1 MTQQEYINFGS
12 GGVMVT
18 RMALGLGFRGQ
29 GDAGEA
35 KKTIATALD
44 GGLNLIDCANIYGLG
59 DDRRNAGTSEIILGE
74 VIKERGNR
82 DDIVITSKV
91 SSPVSTGVNDHNTSR
106 WHIMREVE
114 RSLQRLQTDR
124 IDVYLIHHFDDTVG
138 YEERTRALED
148 LVRDGKIRYTG
159 LCNYQAWQVVQTL
172 RVQDRINAGN
182 LITVQNP
189 YSMLNRE
196 LEEEMFP
203 MVRTTGLG
211 IMAYSPLGVGL
222 LSGDYSPD
230 RMPERSSIWGSRR
243 SHAFNRVLRGAAAD
257 VVRAN
262 AEVANRI
269 DATPAQVAQAWVLSH
284 PEITVSISGADTSE
298 QMKDNLG
305 ALEIELPTEELAR
318 LNDVSDRLRIALDGG
333 GFESDR

>member
-1 MTQQEYINFGS
+1 MQREYVNFGK

-29 GDAGEA
+29 NNADDA
-35 KKTIATALD
+35 KKTIAAALD

-59 DDRRNAGTSEIILGE
+59 DDRRRAGTSEIILGE
-74 VIKERGNR
+74 VMQDRGNR

-91 SSPVSTGVNDHNTSR
+91 SSPVAPGVNDCNTSR

-114 RSLQRLQTDR
+114 RSLKRLQTDR
-124 IDVYLIHHFDDTVG
+124 IDVYLIHHFDDTVA

-172 RVQDRINAGN
+172 RVQDRINAGS

-196 LEEEMFP
+196 LEDEMFP
-203 MVRTTGLG
+203 MVRTTSLG

-222 LSGDYSPD
+222 LSGDYDPD
-230 RMPERSSIWGSRR
+230 RMPDNSRLWGSRR
-243 SHAFNRVLRGAAAD
+243 SHAFDRTIRGRAAD
-257 VVRAN
+257 VIRTN
-262 AEVANRI
+262 AEVAKRI
-269 DATPAQVAQAWVLSH
+269 GATPAQVAQAWVLSH
-284 PEITVSISGADTSE
+284 PEITISISGADTAG
-298 QMKDNLG
+298 QMQDNLG
-305 ALEIELPTEELAR
+305 ALEVVIPEEDLTK
-318 LNDVSDRLRIALDGG
+318 LNEASYRLRITLDGA
-333 GFESDR
+333 GFEDDR

>member
-1 MTQQEYINFGS
+1 MEREYVNFGR

-29 GDAGEA
+29 SDADEA

-59 DDRRNAGTSEIILGE
+59 DDRRRAGTSEILFGE
-74 VIKERGNR
+74 LMKDRGDR

-91 SSPVSTGVNDHNTSR
+91 SSPVAAGVNDRNTSR

-114 RSLQRLQTDR
+114 RSLTRLQTDR
-124 IDVYLIHHFDDTVG
+124 IDVYLIHSFDETVG

-159 LCNYQAWQVVQTL
+159 VCNYQAWQVVQTL
-172 RVQDRINAGN
+172 RVQDALNVGS

-196 LEEEMFP
+196 LEDEMFP
-203 MVRTTGLG
+203 MVRSTGLG

-222 LSGDYSPD
+222 LSGDYAAE
-230 RMPERSSIWGSRR
+230 RMPNSDSIWGSRR
-243 SHAFNRVLRGAAAD
+243 MHAFDSVMRGRAAD
-257 VVRAN
+257 VVKTN
-262 AEVANRI
+262 AEVAKRI
-269 DATPAQVAQAWVLSH
+269 GATPAQVAQAWVLSH
-284 PEITVSISGADTSE
+284 PEITIAISGADTSE
-298 QMKDNLG
+298 QMEDNLG
-305 ALEIELPTEELAR
+305 ALDVELPPEELAA
-318 LNDVSDRLRIALDGG
+318 LNAASDRLRIALDGA
-333 GFESDR
+333 GFEDDR

>member
-1 MTQQEYINFGS
+1 MERQYVNFGT

-29 GDAGEA
+29 HDADEA

-59 DDRRNAGTSEIILGE
+59 DNRRNAGTSEIIFGE
-74 VIKERGNR
+74 LMKARGDR
-82 DDIVITSKV
+82 DEIVITSKV
-91 SSPVSTGVNDHNTSR
+91 SSPVARGVNDHNTSR

-114 RSLQRLQTDR
+114 RSLKRLQTDR
-124 IDVYLIHHFDDTVG
+124 IDVYLIHHFDETVG

-148 LVRDGKIRYTG
+148 LVRDGKVRYTG
-159 LCNYQAWQVVQTL
+159 VCNYQAWQVVQTL
-172 RVQDRINAGN
+172 RVQDRINAGS

-211 IMAYSPLGVGL
+211 IMAYSPLAVGL
-222 LSGDYSPD
+222 LSGDYD
-230 RMPERSSIWGSRR
+230 ADKMPASTRLWGSRR
-243 SHAFNRVLRGAAAD
+243 SHAFNRVVRGAAAEVIRTNAD
-257 VVRAN
+257 VAK
-262 AEVANRI
+262 RI
-269 DATPAQVAQAWVLSH
+269 GATPAQVAQAWVLSH
-284 PEITVSISGADTSE
+284 PEITVAISGADTSA
-298 QMKDNLG
+298 QMQDNLG
-305 ALEIELPTEELAR
+305 ALAIDLPDDDLTA
-318 LNDVSDRLRIALDGG
+318 LNKASDRLRIVLDGA
-333 GFESDR
+333 GFEDDR

>member
-1 MTQQEYINFGS
+1 MQREYVNFGN

-29 GDAGEA
+29 NDADEA
-35 KKTIATALD
+35 KKTIAAALD
-44 GGLNLIDCANIYGLG
+44 GGLNLIDCANVYGLG
-59 DDRRNAGTSEIILGE
+59 DNRRFAGTSEIILGE
-74 VIKERGNR
+74 LLKDRGDR

-91 SSPVSTGVNDHNTSR
+91 SSPIGPRVNDHNTSR

-114 RSLQRLQTDR
+114 RSLKRLQTDR

-182 LITVQNP
+182 LITIQNP

-196 LEEEMFP
+196 LEDEIFP

-211 IMAYSPLGVGL
+211 IMAYSPLAVGL
-222 LSGDYSPD
+222 LSGDYDPD
-230 RMPERSSIWGSRR
+230 RMPDGTRLWGSRR
-243 SHAFNRVLRGAAAD
+243 SHAFNRVVRGAAAD
-257 VVRAN
+257 VIRTN
-262 AEVANRI
+262 AQVAKRI
-269 DATPAQVAQAWVLSH
+269 GATPAQVAQAWVLSH
-284 PEITVSISGADTSE
+284 PEITIAISGADTAD
-298 QMKDNLG
+298 QMQDNLG
-305 ALEIELPTEELAR
+305 ALDITLSEEDLYN
-318 LNDVSDRLRIALDGG
+318 LNETSHRLRITLDGA
-333 GFESDR
+333 GFEDDR

>member
-1 MTQQEYINFGS
+1 MQREYVNFGK

-29 GDAGEA
+29 HDADEA

-59 DDRRNAGTSEIILGE
+59 DNRRRAGTSEIILGE
-74 VIKERGNR
+74 VMKDRGDR

-91 SSPVSTGVNDHNTSR
+91 SSPVAQGVNDHNTSR

-114 RSLQRLQTDR
+114 RSLKRLQTDR
-124 IDVYLIHHFDDTVG
+124 IDVYLIHHFDETVG

-159 LCNYQAWQVVQTL
+159 VCNYQAWQVVQTL
-172 RVQDRINAGN
+172 RVEDRINAGS

-196 LEEEMFP
+196 LEDEMFP

-211 IMAYSPLGVGL
+211 IMAYSPLAVGL
-222 LSGDYSPD
+222 LSGDYDPD
-230 RMPERSSIWGSRR
+230 RMPNNMSLWGRRR
-243 SHAFNRVLRGAAAD
+243 SHAFSRVVRGAAAD
-257 VVRAN
+257 VIRAN
-262 AEVANRI
+262 AEVARRI
-269 DATPAQVAQAWVLSH
+269 GATPAQVAQAWVLSH
-284 PEITVSISGADTSE
+284 PEITISISGADTAD
-298 QMKDNLG
+298 QMQDNLG
-305 ALEIELPTEELAR
+305 ALEVELPSEELAN
-318 LNDVSDRLRIALDGG
+318 LNDASDRLRIALDGE
-333 GFESDR
+333 GFEDDR

>member
-1 MTQQEYINFGS
+1 MERQYVNFGT

-29 GDAGEA
+29 HDADEA

-59 DDRRNAGTSEIILGE
+59 DNRRNAGTSEIIFGE
-74 VIKERGNR
+74 LMKDRGDR
-82 DDIVITSKV
+82 DEIVITSKV
-91 SSPVSTGVNDHNTSR
+91 SSPVAPGVNDRNTSR

-114 RSLQRLQTDR
+114 RSLKRLQTDR
-124 IDVYLIHHFDDTVG
+124 IDVYLIHGFDETVG

-159 LCNYQAWQVVQTL
+159 VCNYQAWQVVQTL
-172 RVQDRINAGN
+172 RVQDRINAGS

-211 IMAYSPLGVGL
+211 IMAYSPLAVGL
-222 LSGDYSPD
+222 LSGDYEPG
-230 RMPERSSIWGSRR
+230 RMPDSTRLWGSRR
-243 SHAFNRVLRGAAAD
+243 SHAFNRVVRGAAAD
-257 VVRAN
+257 VIRTN
-262 AEVANRI
+262 AEIANQI
-269 DATPAQVAQAWVLSH
+269 GATPAQVAQAWVLSH
-284 PEITVSISGADTSE
+284 PEITVAISGADTSA
-298 QMKDNLG
+298 QMQDNLG
-305 ALEIELPTEELAR
+305 ALEIELPSEALDD
-318 LNDVSDRLRIALDGG
+318 LNQASDRLRVVLDGAG
-333 GFESDR
+333 LESDR

>member
-1 MTQQEYINFGS
+1 MQREYVNFGK

-29 GDAGEA
+29 NNADDAKE
-35 KKTIATALD
+35 TIAAALD

-59 DDRRNAGTSEIILGE
+59 DDRRRAGTSEIILGE
-74 VIKERGNR
+74 VMQDRGNR

-91 SSPVSTGVNDHNTSR
+91 SSPVAPSVNDRNTSR

-114 RSLQRLQTDR
+114 RSLKRLQTDR

-196 LEEEMFP
+196 LEDEMFP
-203 MVRTTGLG
+203 MVRTTSLG

-222 LSGDYSPD
+222 LSGDYDPD
-230 RMPERSSIWGSRR
+230 RMPDNSRLWGSRR
-243 SHAFNRVLRGAAAD
+243 SHAFDRTIRGRAAD
-257 VVRAN
+257 VIRTN
-262 AEVANRI
+262 AEVAKRI
-269 DATPAQVAQAWVLSH
+269 GATPAQVAQAWVLSH
-284 PEITVSISGADTSE
+284 PEITISISGADTAR
-298 QMKDNLG
+298 QMQDNLG
-305 ALEIELPTEELAR
+305 ALEVVIPEEDLTK
-318 LNDVSDRLRIALDGG
+318 LNEASYRLRITLDGA
-333 GFESDR
+333 GFEDDR

>member
-1 MTQQEYINFGS
+1 MQRQYVNFGK

-29 GDAGEA
+29 NDADDA
-35 KKTIATALD
+35 KKTIAAALD

-59 DDRRNAGTSEIILGE
+59 DDRRRAGTSEIILGE
-74 VIKERGNR
+74 LMRARGDR
-82 DDIVITSKV
+82 DEIVITSKV
-91 SSPVSTGVNDHNTSR
+91 SSPVASAVNDRNTSR

-114 RSLQRLQTDR
+114 RSLKRLQTDR
-124 IDVYLIHHFDDTVG
+124 IDVYLIHHFDETVG

-159 LCNYQAWQVVQTL
+159 VCNYQAWQVVQTL

-196 LEEEMFP
+196 LEDEMFP

-211 IMAYSPLGVGL
+211 IMAYSPLAVGL
-222 LSGDYSPD
+222 LSGDYAPGK
-230 RMPERSSIWGSRR
+230 MPNSMSIWGSRR
-243 SHAFNRVLRGAAAD
+243 AQAFDRVVRGAAAD
-257 VVRAN
+257 VIRAN
-262 AEVANRI
+262 ADVAKRI
-269 DATPAQVAQAWVLSH
+269 GATPAQVAQAWVLTH
-284 PEITVSISGADTSE
+284 PEITISISGADTAE
-298 QMKDNLG
+298 QMQDNLG
-305 ALEIELPTEELAR
+305 ALDIELPPEELEK
-318 LNDVSDRLRIALDGG
+318 LNQASDRLRIVLDGE
-333 GFESDR
+333 GFEDDR

>member
-1 MTQQEYINFGS
+1 MQREYVNFGN

-29 GDAGEA
+29 NDADEA

-44 GGLNLIDCANIYGLG
+44 GGLNLIDCANVYGLG
-59 DDRRNAGTSEIILGE
+59 DNRRFAGTSEQILGE
-74 VIKERGNR
+74 LLKDRGDR

-91 SSPVSTGVNDHNTSR
+91 SSPIGQGVNDRNTSR

-114 RSLQRLQTDR
+114 RSLTRLQTDR
-124 IDVYLIHHFDDTVG
+124 IDVYLIHHFDETVG

-172 RVQDRINAGN
+172 RFQDRINAN
-182 LITVQNP
+182 SLITVQNP

-196 LEEEMFP
+196 LEDEMFP
-203 MVRTTGLG
+203 MVRATGLG
-211 IMAYSPLGVGL
+211 IMAYSPLAVGL
-222 LSGDYSPD
+222 LSGDYDPD
-230 RMPERSSIWGSRR
+230 RMPESSRLWGSRR
-243 SHAFNRVLRGAAAD
+243 SHAFNRVVRGAAAD
-257 VVRAN
+257 VIRTN
-262 AEVANRI
+262 AEVAKRVG
-269 DATPAQVAQAWVLSH
+269 ATPAQIAQAWVLSH
-284 PEITVSISGADTSE
+284 PEITIAISGADTAE

-305 ALEIELPTEELAR
+305 ALELTLPEDELAK
-318 LNDVSDRLRIALDGG
+318 LNDASHRLRLTLDGA
-333 GFESDR
+333 GFENDR

>member
-1 MTQQEYINFGS
+1 MQREYVNFGK

-29 GDAGEA
+29 NNADDA
-35 KKTIATALD
+35 KKTIAAALD

-59 DDRRNAGTSEIILGE
+59 DDRRRAGTSEIILGE
-74 VIKERGNR
+74 VMQERGNR
-82 DDIVITSKV
+82 DEIVITSKV
-91 SSPVSTGVNDHNTSR
+91 SSPVAPGINDRNTSR

-114 RSLQRLQTDR
+114 RSLKRLQTDR
-124 IDVYLIHHFDDTVG
+124 IDVYLVHHFDETVG

-172 RVQDRINAGN
+172 RVQDRINAGS
-182 LITVQNP
+182 LIAVQNP

-196 LEEEMFP
+196 LEDEMFP

-222 LSGDYSPD
+222 LSGDYDPD
-230 RMPERSSIWGSRR
+230 RMPDSNRLWGRRR
-243 SHAFNRVLRGAAAD
+243 SHAFDRTIRGRAAD
-257 VVRAN
+257 VVRTN
-262 AEVANRI
+262 AEVAKRI
-269 DATPAQVAQAWVLSH
+269 GATPAQVAQAWVLSH
-284 PEITVSISGADTSE
+284 PEITISISGADTAR
-298 QMKDNLG
+298 QMRDNLG
-305 ALEIELPTEELAR
+305 ALEIAIPEEDLAK
-318 LNDVSDRLRIALDGG
+318 LNEASYRLRITLDGA
-333 GFESDR
+333 GFEEDR

>member
-1 MTQQEYINFGS
+1 MNREHVNFGK

-29 GDAGEA
+29 HDADEA

-59 DDRRNAGTSEIILGE
+59 DDRRRAGTSETVLGE
-74 VIKERGNR
+74 LMKDRSDR

-91 SSPVSTGVNDHNTSR
+91 SSPVARGVNDRNTSR

-114 RSLQRLQTDR
+114 RSLKRLQTDR
-124 IDVYLIHHFDDTVG
+124 IDVYLIHHFDETVG

-159 LCNYQAWQVVQTL
+159 VCNYQAWQVVQTL
-172 RVQDRINAGN
+172 RVEDSINAES

-196 LEEEMFP
+196 LEDEMFP

-211 IMAYSPLGVGL
+211 IMAYSPLAVGL
-222 LSGDYSPD
+222 LSGDYDPD
-230 RMPERSSIWGSRR
+230 RMPHNMSLWGNRR
-243 SHAFNRVLRGAAAD
+243 SHAFSRVVRGAAAD
-257 VVRAN
+257 VIRTN
-262 AEVANRI
+262 ADVAKRI
-269 DATPAQVAQAWVLSH
+269 GATPAQVAQAWVLSH
-284 PEITVSISGADTSE
+284 PEITVSISGADTAE
-298 QMKDNLG
+298 QMQDNLG
-305 ALEIELPTEELAR
+305 ALEIDLPPDELAA
-318 LNDVSDRLRIALDGG
+318 LNDASDRLRIVLDGE
-333 GFESDR
+333 GFEDDR

>member
-1 MTQQEYINFGS
+1 MERRYVNFGS

-29 GDAGEA
+29 HDANEA

-59 DDRRNAGTSEIILGE
+59 DNRRNAGTSEIIFGE
-74 VIKERGNR
+74 LMKDRGDR
-82 DDIVITSKV
+82 DEIVITSKV
-91 SSPVSTGVNDHNTSR
+91 SSPVASGVNDRNTSR

-124 IDVYLIHHFDDTVG
+124 IDVYLIHGFDETVG

-148 LVRDGKIRYTG
+148 LVRDGKVRYTG
-159 LCNYQAWQVVQTL
+159 VCNYQAWQVVQTL
-172 RVQDRINAGN
+172 RVQDRINAGS

-203 MVRTTGLG
+203 MVRATGLG
-211 IMAYSPLGVGL
+211 IMAYSPLAVGL
-222 LSGDYSPD
+222 LSGDYD
-230 RMPERSSIWGSRR
+230 VGRMPDSTRLWGSRR
-243 SHAFNRVLRGAAAD
+243 SHAFNRV
-257 VVRAN
+257 
-262 AEVANRI
+262 AEVAKRI
-269 DATPAQVAQAWVLSH
+269 GASPAQVAQAWVLSH

-298 QMKDNLG
+298 QMQDNLG
-305 ALEIELPTEELAR
+305 ALEIDVPDDDLATI
-318 LNDVSDRLRIALDGG
+318 NDASDRLRIVLDGA
-333 GFESDR
+333 GFEDDR

>member
-1 MTQQEYINFGS
+1 MKREYVNFGK

-29 GDAGEA
+29 NNADDA
-35 KKTIATALD
+35 KKTIAAALD

-59 DDRRNAGTSEIILGE
+59 DDRRRAGTSEIILGE
-74 VIKERGNR
+74 LMRARGDR

-91 SSPVSTGVNDHNTSR
+91 SSPVAAGVNDHNTSR

-114 RSLQRLQTDR
+114 RSLRRLQTDR

-159 LCNYQAWQVVQTL
+159 VCNYQAWQVVQTL

-196 LEEEMFP
+196 LEDEMFP

-211 IMAYSPLGVGL
+211 IMAYSPLAVGL
-222 LSGDYSPD
+222 LSGDYDPD
-230 RMPERSSIWGSRR
+230 RMPSNMSLWGNRR
-243 SHAFNRVLRGAAAD
+243 SHAFNRVVRGAAAD
-257 VVRAN
+257 VIRAN
-262 AEVANRI
+262 AGVAKRI
-269 DATPAQVAQAWVLSH
+269 GATPAQVAQAWVLSH
-284 PEITVSISGADTSE
+284 PEITISISGADTTD
-298 QMKDNLG
+298 QMQDNLG
-305 ALEIELPTEELAR
+305 ALEIELPDDELTK
-318 LNDVSDRLRIALDGG
+318 LNEASDRLRIALDGA
-333 GFESDR
+333 GFEDDR

>member
-1 MTQQEYINFGS
+1 MERQYVNFGT

-29 GDAGEA
+29 HDADEA

-59 DDRRNAGTSEIILGE
+59 DNRRNAGTSEIIFGE
-74 VIKERGNR
+74 LMKARGDR
-82 DDIVITSKV
+82 DEIVITSKV
-91 SSPVSTGVNDHNTSR
+91 SSPVARGVNDHNTSR

-114 RSLQRLQTDR
+114 RSLKRLQTDR
-124 IDVYLIHHFDDTVG
+124 IDVYLIHHFDETVG

-148 LVRDGKIRYTG
+148 LVRDGKVRYTG
-159 LCNYQAWQVVQTL
+159 VCNYQAWQVVQTL
-172 RVQDRINAGN
+172 RVQDRINAGS

-211 IMAYSPLGVGL
+211 IMAYSPLAVGL
-222 LSGDYSPD
+222 LSGDYD
-230 RMPERSSIWGSRR
+230 AEKMPASTRLWGSRR
-243 SHAFNRVLRGAAAD
+243 SHAFNRVVRGAAAEVIRTNAD
-257 VVRAN
+257 VAK
-262 AEVANRI
+262 RI
-269 DATPAQVAQAWVLSH
+269 GATPAQVAQAWVLSH
-284 PEITVSISGADTSE
+284 PEITVAISGADTSA
-298 QMKDNLG
+298 QMQDNLG
-305 ALEIELPTEELAR
+305 ALAIDLPDDDLTA
-318 LNDVSDRLRIALDGG
+318 LNKASDRLRIVLDGA
-333 GFESDR
+333 GFEDDR

>member
-1 MTQQEYINFGS
+1 MQREYVNFGN

-29 GDAGEA
+29 NDADEA

-44 GGLNLIDCANIYGLG
+44 GGLNLIDCANVYGLG
-59 DDRRNAGTSEIILGE
+59 DNRRFAGTSEQILGE
-74 VIKERGNR
+74 LLKDRGDR

-91 SSPVSTGVNDHNTSR
+91 SSPIGQGVNDRNTSR

-114 RSLQRLQTDR
+114 RSLTRLQTDR
-124 IDVYLIHHFDDTVG
+124 IDVYLIHHFDESVG

-172 RVQDRINAGN
+172 RIQDRINAN
-182 LITVQNP
+182 SLITVQNP

-196 LEEEMFP
+196 LEDEMFP
-203 MVRTTGLG
+203 MVRATGLG
-211 IMAYSPLGVGL
+211 IMAYSPLAVGL
-222 LSGDYSPD
+222 LSGDYDPD
-230 RMPERSSIWGSRR
+230 RMPESSRLWGSRR
-243 SHAFNRVLRGAAAD
+243 SHAFNRVVRGAAAD
-257 VVRAN
+257 VIRTN
-262 AEVANRI
+262 AEVAKRVG
-269 DATPAQVAQAWVLSH
+269 ATPAQVAQAWVLSH
-284 PEITVSISGADTSE
+284 PEITIAISGADTAE

-305 ALEIELPTEELAR
+305 ALELTLPEDELAK
-318 LNDVSDRLRIALDGG
+318 LHDASHRLRLTLDGA
-333 GFESDR
+333 GFENDR

>member
-1 MTQQEYINFGS
+1 MQREYVNFGK

-29 GDAGEA
+29 NDADEA

-59 DDRRNAGTSEIILGE
+59 DSRRNAGTSEIILGE
-74 VIKERGNR
+74 LMQDRGDR

-91 SSPVSTGVNDHNTSR
+91 SSPVASGVNDHNTSR
-106 WHIMREVE
+106 WHIMREVD
-114 RSLQRLQTDR
+114 RSLKRLQTDR
-124 IDVYLIHHFDDTVG
+124 IDVYLIHHFDETVG

-172 RVQDRINAGN
+172 RVQDRINAGS

-196 LEEEMFP
+196 LEDEMFP
-203 MVRTTGLG
+203 MVRHTGLG
-211 IMAYSPLGVGL
+211 IMAYSPLAVGL
-222 LSGDYSPD
+222 LSGDYSPG
-230 RMPERSSIWGSRR
+230 RMPSSMSLWGNRR
-243 SHAFNRVLRGAAAD
+243 AQAFNRVIRGAAAD
-257 VVRAN
+257 VIRTN
-262 AEVANRI
+262 AEVAKRI
-269 DATPAQVAQAWVLSH
+269 GASPAQVAQAWVMSH
-284 PEITVSISGADTSE
+284 PEITISISGADTAE
-298 QMKDNLG
+298 QMEDNLG
-305 ALEIELPTEELAR
+305 ALDVELSSKDLAT
-318 LNDVSDRLRIALDGG
+318 LNQASDRLRIVLDGA
-333 GFESDR
+333 GFEADR

>member
-1 MTQQEYINFGS
+1 MQREYVNFGK

-29 GDAGEA
+29 NNADDA
-35 KKTIATALD
+35 KKTIAAALD

-59 DDRRNAGTSEIILGE
+59 DDRRRAGTSEIILGE
-74 VIKERGNR
+74 VMQDRGNR

-91 SSPVSTGVNDHNTSR
+91 SSPVAPAVNDRNTSR

-114 RSLQRLQTDR
+114 RSLKRLQTDR

-159 LCNYQAWQVVQTL
+159 LCNYQAWQVVETL
-172 RVQDRINAGN
+172 RVQDRINAGS
-182 LITVQNP
+182 LIAVQNP

-196 LEEEMFP
+196 LEDEMFP
-203 MVRTTGLG
+203 MVRTTSLG

-222 LSGDYSPD
+222 LSGDYDPD
-230 RMPERSSIWGSRR
+230 RMPDNSRLWGSRR
-243 SHAFNRVLRGAAAD
+243 SHAFDRTIRGRAAD
-257 VVRAN
+257 VIRTN
-262 AEVANRI
+262 AEVAKRI
-269 DATPAQVAQAWVLSH
+269 GATPAQVAQAWVLSH
-284 PEITVSISGADTSE
+284 PEITISISGADTAG
-298 QMKDNLG
+298 QMQDNLG
-305 ALEIELPTEELAR
+305 ALEVVIPEEDLTK
-318 LNDVSDRLRIALDGG
+318 LNEASYRLRITLDGA
-333 GFESDR
+333 GFEDDR